1 MRPPRAA
8 IVALAAAASAFI
20 LAPHRPRACAAAV
33 ARRASDGD
41 DDGAAAGDDADGE
54 RSLPRRLWDRVR
66 RKGGDDEAGEVGDA
80 APPVL
85 SEADTTSLYAEL
97 GKRASEVAD
106 DEVSDREIYDAI
118 SRKGDFPMV
127 SKKLNEALRNRSMTT
142 GELPPVVSAPDWS
155 EFAPSS
161 GQTPYDVIS
170 GVLRALREGAR
181 VAAVEETD
189 VNAGVATLLRFMS
202 PASSFG
208 SEPVNDDEF
217 IGFVLDSE
225 YDVLLRW
232 DQMSFKGSMNLNV
245 DGNRAYQTV
254 MLMDEDEGEWVKT
267 KWALSLREAADCKE
281 LCDAVDGA
289 GYWLVDNVMV
299 SAR

>member
-97 GKRASEVAD
+97 GKRASEVRGPGGNESA
-106 DEVSDREIYDAI
+106 RRLRDA
-118 SRKGDFPMV
+118 SRG
-127 SKKLNEALRNRSMTT
+127 LRIAA
-142 GELPPVVSAPDWS
+142 PP
-155 EFAPSS
+155 
-161 GQTPYDVIS
+161 
-170 GVLRALREGAR
+170 RGA
-181 VAAVEETD
+181 TWI
-189 VNAGVATLLRFMS
+189 F
-202 PASSFG
+202 
-208 SEPVNDDEF
+208 
-217 IGFVLDSE
+217 
-225 YDVLLRW
+225 
-232 DQMSFKGSMNLNV
+232 
-245 DGNRAYQTV
+245 
-254 MLMDEDEGEWVKT
+254 
-267 KWALSLREAADCKE
+267 REACPCTSCRNPSE
-281 LCDAVDGA
+281 IRG
-289 GYWLVDNVMV
+289 
-299 SAR
+299 